1 MCYLLLF
8 IAVITLTEALLRYFS
23 SKRPA
28 VEFFTYSLII
38 FGCQAHLLGALS
50 NIDGSYYLAL
60 LKAFGIPVTKMLD
73 YVIFIAVF
81 SPLSLSL
88 SLSWHGRS
96 TTAKEQT
103 TAQLKAAFDDVIHPL
118 LQFSRCSVVYY
129 NIVCKPLYL
138 RQAFL
143 CSALS
148 GFQEFVETDSR
159 PLLFLRVL

>member
-1 MCYLLLF
+1 MKTQYYFYLTFLVFSLLDYATFAFMSPDKEVNPLWIWLGQNYAQFAVVYLLLF

-81 SPLSLSL
+81 FSPIPLSLV
-88 SLSWHGRS
+88 
-96 TTAKEQT
+96 
-103 TAQLKAAFDDVIHPL
+103 AFMAWQKHHSQGTDD
-118 LQFSRCSVVYY
+118 
-129 NIVCKPLYL
+129 
-138 RQAFL
+138 
-143 CSALS
+143 SAVKG
-148 GFQEFVETDSR
+148 GF
-159 PLLFLRVL
+159 